1 MTAFDGRILVI
12 GLGAVSRC
20 TLPLLFEHVPAERS
34 QYTVLDFG
42 DVEANA
48 RWVTEQ
54 GARFAHERIERD
66 DLRARRSAATS
77 GRAT

>member
-20 TLPLLFEHVPAERS
+20 TLPLLFEHVPAQRS

-48 RWVTEQ
+48 RWVTDQ
-54 GARFAHERIERD
+54 GARFVPRANRAR
-66 DLRARRSAATS
+66 RPTARRSAATS